1 MQHRTLEQLK
11 RMASI
16 HHIARPQDKPRVR
29 PMAQR
34 QRLERWA
41 FLLRQHPD
49 RRLHSLPGT
58 EFEPPERR
66 AMMRHGKSPISV
78 AFDDPLLRAAGL
90 RNDTYGEAKRF
101 FGLSDTQLHN
111 IVCFCRSGEF
121 ISATAAGYGVRAA
134 IVTCIPPSLIERAI
148 RHLIR

>member
-1 MQHRTLEQLK
+1 MQHRTFEQLK

-16 HHIARPQDKPRVR
+16 HSITWPQAKLAVK

-34 QRLERWA
+34 ERLERWA
-41 FLLRQHPD
+41 FLLRQRPN

-66 AMMRHGKSPISV
+66 AMMRHNNSPISV
-78 AFDDPLLRAAGL
+78 AFDDPTLRAAGL
-90 RNDTYGEAKRF
+90 RDDTYGEARRF
-101 FGLSDTQLHN
+101 FGLTDTQLHN

-121 ISATAAGYGVRAA
+121 ISATTAGYGVRAA
-134 IVTCIPPSLIERAI
+134 IVTSMPPSLIERAV